1 LQDDPAVRLIF
12 MLDWPARSKAAHLRQ
27 WPLIIHAAET
37 AAAIP
42 ALDGL
47 LLLGSFSAGRADQV
61 SDVDLVAVVAGG
73 RFDEAWAR
81 RRDFETPGTLF
92 DWDVRIESDGD
103 AASHKWI
110 TQDIVKVECGFADAS
125 RSAMQLAEPYAVLV
139 GDESTATRF
148 PPLEPIPADVL
159 DAYAQELL
167 NRGLVPEVET
177 CYGEFRRAL
186 RRAMSGDVS

>member
-1 LQDDPAVRLIF
+1 
-12 MLDWPARSKAAHLRQ
+12 
-27 WPLIIHAAET
+27 
-37 AAAIP
+37 
-42 ALDGL
+42 
-47 LLLGSFSAGRADQV
+47 
-61 SDVDLVAVVAGG
+61 
-73 RFDEAWAR
+73 
-81 RRDFETPGTLF
+81 
-92 DWDVRIESDGD
+92 VRIESDGD

-139 GDESTATRF
+139 GDESAATRF

-159 DAYAQELL
+159 DAYAQELR